1 MRRLRVE
8 REGEQADEGIEAH
21 ALRLSLCAQRS
32 NPASKW
38 LSFPVRT
45 PKSYRN
51 APNSQMRLSHLADYA
66 VVLMTAAAR
75 RPAAARLS
83 ATELA
88 CETGV
93 PLPTAQKLMGQLA
106 ACGLLRSVRG
116 AGGGFSLAKGASQI
130 SLADIV
136 EAVEGPIAMT
146 VCSGHEGP
154 SDCALD
160 AHCRVKPHMGV
171 VGNAVRGALGA
182 VSLEA
187 LSGPASAARGLAR

>member
-1 MRRLRVE
+1 
-8 REGEQADEGIEAH
+8 
-21 ALRLSLCAQRS
+21 
-32 NPASKW
+32 
-38 LSFPVRT
+38 
-45 PKSYRN
+45 
-51 APNSQMRLSHLADYA
+51 MRLTHLADYA

-75 RPAAARLS
+75 RPRGERLS

-88 CETGV
+88 ADTGV
-93 PLPTAQKLMGQLA
+93 PLPTAQKLMGLLA
-106 ACGLLRSVRG
+106 SSGLLNSSRG
-116 AGGGFSLAKGASQI
+116 AAGGFSLARPAEQI

-146 VCSGHEGP
+146 VCSGLDGP

-182 VSLEA
+182 VSLTS
-187 LSGPASAARGLAR
+187 LCGPASAAGGLAR

>member
-1 MRRLRVE
+1 
-8 REGEQADEGIEAH
+8 
-21 ALRLSLCAQRS
+21 
-32 NPASKW
+32 
-38 LSFPVRT
+38 
-45 PKSYRN
+45 
-51 APNSQMRLSHLADYA
+51 MRLSHLADYA

-75 RPAAARLS
+75 RDAGARLS

-88 CETGV
+88 AETGV

-106 ACGLLRSVRG
+106 TAGLLSSARG
-116 AGGGFSLAKGASQI
+116 AGGGFALSRPAMAI

-146 VCSGHEGP
+146 VCSGNEGP

-182 VSLEA
+182 VSLTE
-187 LSGPASAARGLAR
+187 LAR